1 MPPVPGGHLAYL
13 REAARSHLR
22 LAEQRS
28 PGEPTIRVRALEA
41 ADPSGAGGVVEILT
55 DDMPSLV
62 ESVLAGIVRAGAGV
76 LRVVHPIVVVRRDPG
91 GKLAEVLA
99 GADPAAPPHGAQLES
114 WIHVDLD
121 GRPPEGLA
129 DTLQAVLADVRDV
142 VDDSGAMVAKALE
155 VAGALPTQPV
165 AEDGTSPADVGELL
179 RWLTEG
185 HFTFLGYRYQPAA
198 EGRVE
203 PEPGLGLLRRHVG
216 LASKFAPGTAAADA
230 EPGPL
235 LITRATVPSPLRPI
249 HPYYLAVRD
258 TDGEGRVIGEHRFVG
273 TLTVAAQH
281 ESVLD
286 IPLVERRVRKAIH
299 RAGFP
304 LESYS
309 GQQMLEVISALPRE
323 ELFGAGVQRLHDTA
337 VGVLAVS
344 GRRVVRLFLRRDPYK
359 RFVSC
364 LVYLPRDRYTTS
376 SRLAM
381 SEVLRR
387 RLGGGQV
394 DYTARVTEANT
405 AMVHFTVR
413 TDADAAA
420 YGPIDQA
427 DLQDELTEAARN
439 WDDRLLSLP
448 DSAGVAALL
457 AGVPEAYKAAVPAE
471 R

>member
-1 MPPVPGGHLAYL
+1 VTSPTSERAQAGPEPDPDLAALAALYARQSPDMPPVPGGDLAYL

-22 LAEQRS
+22 LAEQRP
-28 PGEPTIRVRALEA
+28 PGEPIIVVREPEA
-41 ADPSGAGGVVEILT
+41 AEASGAGGVVEILT

-62 ESVLAGIVRAGAGV
+62 ESVLAGIVRAGAEV
-76 LRVVHPIVVVRRDPG
+76 RRVVHPIVVVRRDPG

-99 GADPAAPPHGAQLES
+99 GADAAAPPPGAQLES
-114 WIHVDLD
+114 WIHADLD
-121 GRPPEGLA
+121 GRPPQGLA
-129 DTLQAVLADVRDV
+129 DMLGAVLADVRDV
-142 VDDSGAMVAKALE
+142 VDDSGAMVAKARE
-155 VAGALPTQPV
+155 VAEALPREPV
-165 AEDGTSPADVGELL
+165 GEDGTSPADVGDLL
-179 RWLTEG
+179 RWLADA

-198 EGRVE
+198 GGRDDGRVD

-235 LITRATVPSPLRPI
+235 LMTRATVPSPLRPV

-286 IPLVERRVRKAIH
+286 IPLVAGRVRKAIH
-299 RAGFP
+299 RAGIP
-304 LESYS
+304 LDSYS

-323 ELFGAGVQRLHDTA
+323 ELFSAGVQRLHDTA
-337 VGVLAVS
+337 VGVLAAS

-381 SEVLRR
+381 AKVLQT
-387 RLGGGQV
+387 RLGGRAV
-394 DYTARVTEANT
+394 D
-405 AMVHFTVR
+405 
-413 TDADAAA
+413 
-420 YGPIDQA
+420 
-427 DLQDELTEAARN
+427 
-439 WDDRLLSLP
+439 
-448 DSAGVAALL
+448 
-457 AGVPEAYKAAVPAE
+457 
-471 R
+471 